1 VAYNA
6 AGLTMTHFASVTH
19 QFDNSYTGPAGAELM
34 SYCSPLG
41 LGSWFWETAR
51 NGLVPTAS
59 ASTASLS
66 ADMAIQSNNQSLTPD
81 MRRNV
86 LLITGKKTS
95 EGYTMNPVMTVKSI
109 PTDAYSL
116 LNTRDPKT
124 EWLTVE
130 FVNKKN
136 TVIFTTKID
145 VTKFEDIDTE
155 EAIFGATTD
164 MPSEPL
170 SAIVLKDSTGKE
182 VARVTDKPHT
192 QAPTIS
198 YIDRTSKFIH
208 TGTSQMVMVQD
219 PETFEVLSM
228 VQGEGQ
234 MHRFNHKEGQKFNI
248 LTSTGLTTTQTVGQ

>member
-1 VAYNA
+1 
-6 AGLTMTHFASVTH
+6 
-19 QFDNSYTGPAGAELM
+19 
-34 SYCSPLG
+34 
-41 LGSWFWETAR
+41 
-51 NGLVPTAS
+51 
-59 ASTASLS
+59 
-66 ADMAIQSNNQSLTPD
+66 MAIQSNNQSLTPD